1 MELQQNELPSAADP
15 LVGDPILL
23 VAAGPNGAGKSTF
36 TERALPANLEV
47 VSDGLAASPHMPMRQ
62 PPLLMSAETI
72 LISQRRSF
80 VAETVFSHAS
90 KTELVRQAAR
100 CGYLVAIHAILVP
113 EDLAVARVLCR
124 VENGGHGV
132 PEEKVRSRFQR
143 LWTHLAV
150 ANGVSAEAHLYDN
163 SSARVPFR
171 RIASFQNGKPTGG
184 IRWPDWT
191 PSALKSVAAQPTRSG
206 SPGKQP

>member
-1 MELQQNELPSAADP
+1 M
-15 LVGDPILL
+15 GDPILL
-23 VAAGPNGAGKSTF
+23 VVAGPNGAGKSTF
-36 TERALPANLEV
+36 IERALPANLEV
-47 VSDGLAASPHMPMRQ
+47 VSADLIAAQRWPGSESSHAYEAAALADERRDD
-62 PPLLMSAETI
+62 

-124 VENGGHGV
+124 VENGGYGV

-150 ANGVSAEAHLYDN
+150 AIGVSAEAHLYDN

-171 RIASFQNGKPTGG
+171 RIASFQNGKPTGD